1 MQLSKLK
8 TKIILGLLLIII
20 YSFFSETSFATIK
33 KDQKV
38 LADTTR
44 IKKHLTL
51 ITKTD
56 KSRNY
61 QNLKTLN
68 EIGKYIYDNFN
79 NYADSTYYQ
88 KYEVKGNEYKN
99 VIAVFGSENTKTIV
113 IGAHYD
119 VCEEQE
125 GADDNATGVI
135 GLLEL
140 ARMFQ
145 GKKLNYRIE
154 LVAYTLEEPPF
165 FRTKQMGSYIHAKS
179 LKDNNIDVY
188 GMVCLEMIGY
198 FDDAKNS
205 QHYPLGILKLIYGNK
220 ANYITL
226 VNQFSKGKFAR
237 KFSNIFK
244 KANTIKTK
252 KFVGPKAMEGID
264 FSDHMNYWN
273 FGYSAVMVTDTSFYR
288 NDNYHEKT
296 DTMETLNI
304 PKIAQVIDGVFV
316 SIMNMK

>member
-1 MQLSKLK
+1 MKIKITL
-8 TKIILGLLLIII
+8 IILLVIAYI
-20 YSFFSETSFATIK
+20 YSVETSFATIK
-33 KDQKV
+33 KDKNIK
-38 LADTTR
+38 ADTTK

-61 QNLKTLN
+61 KNLKTLN
-68 EIGKYIYDNFN
+68 QIGAYIFDEFET
-79 NYADSTYYQ
+79 YADSTYYQ
-88 KYEVKGNEYKN
+88 KYDVKGNEYKN

-113 IGAHYD
+113 VGAHYD
-119 VCEEQE
+119 VCGEQE
-125 GADDNATGVI
+125 GADDNATGVV

-140 ARMFQ
+140 ARMLQ

-205 QHYPLGILKLIYGNK
+205 QNYPLGFLKFIYGNK

-244 KANTIKTK
+244 KANTIRAK
-252 KFVGPKAMEGID
+252 KFIGPKSMEGID

-273 FGYSAVMVTDTSFYR
+273 FGYSAVMLTDTSFYR
-288 NDNYHEKT
+288 NKNYHEKT

-304 PKIAQVIDGVFV
+304 PKIAQVIDGVFQT
-316 SIMNMK
+316 IINM

>member
-1 MQLSKLK
+1 MKK
-8 TKIILGLLLIII
+8 KITLIALLLIAGYI
-20 YSFFSETSFATIK
+20 YSSETYFNTIV
-33 KDQKV
+33 KDNNIPK
-38 LADTTR
+38 ADTTR
-44 IKKHLTL
+44 IKKQLTL

-61 QNLKTLN
+61 KNLKTLN
-68 EIGKYIYDNFN
+68 KIGTYIYDNFKT
-79 NYADSTYYQ
+79 YADTTYYQ
-88 KYEVKGNEYKN
+88 KYDVQGNEYKN
-99 VIAVFGSENTKTIV
+99 VIAVFGSKNTKTIV

-125 GADDNATGVI
+125 GADDNASGTVA
-135 GLLEL
+135 LLEL
-140 ARMFQ
+140 ARMLQ

-179 LKDNNIDVY
+179 LKENKVDVY
-188 GMVCLEMIGY
+188 GMVCLEMIAY

-205 QHYPLGILKLIYGNK
+205 QSYPLGILKLIYGNK

-226 VNQFSKGKFAR
+226 VNQFGKGKFAR

-252 KFVGPKAMEGID
+252 KFVGPKSMEGID
-264 FSDHMNYWN
+264 FSDHMNYWS
-273 FGYSAVMVTDTSFYR
+273 FGYSAVMLTDTSFYR

-304 PKIAQVIDGVFV
+304 PKMAQVIDGVFL
-316 SIMNMK
+316 SIVNM

>member
-1 MQLSKLK
+1 M
-8 TKIILGLLLIII
+8 KIKITLIVLLVITYI
-20 YSFFSETSFATIK
+20 YSVETSFATIK
-33 KDQKV
+33 KDKNIK
-38 LADTTR
+38 ADTTK

-61 QNLKTLN
+61 KNLKTLN
-68 EIGKYIYDNFN
+68 KIGAYIFDEFKT
-79 NYADSTYYQ
+79 YADSTYYQ
-88 KYEVKGNEYKN
+88 KYDVKGNEYKN

-113 IGAHYD
+113 VGAHYD
-119 VCEEQE
+119 VCGEQE
-125 GADDNATGVI
+125 GADDNATGVV

-140 ARMFQ
+140 ARMLQ

-205 QHYPLGILKLIYGNK
+205 QNYPLGFLKLIYGNK

-244 KANTIKTK
+244 KANTIRAK
-252 KFVGPKAMEGID
+252 KFIGPKSMEGID

-273 FGYSAVMVTDTSFYR
+273 FGYSAVMLTDTSFYR
-288 NDNYHEKT
+288 NKNYHEKT

-304 PKIAQVIDGVFV
+304 PKIAQVIDGVFQT
-316 SIMNMK
+316 IINM

>member
-1 MQLSKLK
+1 M
-8 TKIILGLLLIII
+8 KIKITLIVLLVITYI
-20 YSFFSETSFATIK
+20 YSVETSFATIK
-33 KDQKV
+33 KDKNIK
-38 LADTTR
+38 ADTTK

-61 QNLKTLN
+61 KNLKTLN
-68 EIGKYIYDNFN
+68 QIGAYIFDEFKT
-79 NYADSTYYQ
+79 YADSTYYQ
-88 KYEVKGNEYKN
+88 KYNVKGNEYKN

-113 IGAHYD
+113 VGAHYD
-119 VCEEQE
+119 VCGEQE
-125 GADDNATGVI
+125 GADDNATGVV

-140 ARMFQ
+140 ARMLQ

-205 QHYPLGILKLIYGNK
+205 QNYPLGFLKLIYGNK

-244 KANTIKTK
+244 KANTIRAK
-252 KFVGPKAMEGID
+252 KFIGPKSMEGID

-273 FGYSAVMVTDTSFYR
+273 FGYSAVMLTDTSFYR
-288 NDNYHEKT
+288 NKNYHEKT

-304 PKIAQVIDGVFV
+304 PKIAQVIDGVFQT
-316 SIMNMK
+316 IINM

>member
-1 MQLSKLK
+1 M
-8 TKIILGLLLIII
+8 KIKITLIVLLIITYI
-20 YSFFSETSFATIK
+20 YSVETSFATIK
-33 KDQKV
+33 KDKNIK
-38 LADTTR
+38 ADTTK

-61 QNLKTLN
+61 KNLKTLN
-68 EIGKYIYDNFN
+68 QIGAYIFDEFKT
-79 NYADSTYYQ
+79 YADSTYYQ
-88 KYEVKGNEYKN
+88 KYNVKGNEYKN

-113 IGAHYD
+113 VGAHYD
-119 VCEEQE
+119 VCGEQE
-125 GADDNATGVI
+125 GADDNATGVV

-140 ARMFQ
+140 ARMLQ

-205 QHYPLGILKLIYGNK
+205 QNYPLSFLKLIYGNK

-244 KANTIKTK
+244 KANTIRAK
-252 KFVGPKAMEGID
+252 KFIGPKSMEGID

-273 FGYSAVMVTDTSFYR
+273 FDYSAVMLTDTSFYR
-288 NDNYHEKT
+288 NKNYHEKT

-304 PKIAQVIDGVFV
+304 PKIAQVIDGVFQTII
-316 SIMNMK
+316 SM